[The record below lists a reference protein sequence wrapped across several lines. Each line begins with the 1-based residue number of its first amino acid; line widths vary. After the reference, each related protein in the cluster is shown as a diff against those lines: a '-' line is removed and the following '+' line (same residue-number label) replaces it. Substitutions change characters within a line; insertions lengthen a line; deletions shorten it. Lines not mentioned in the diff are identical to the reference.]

1 MDIINLV
8 SLERGIMK
16 RYNKLIFVCTGNTCR
31 SPLAALIMEKLI
43 SPQMIE
49 IESRGL
55 VVLFPE
61 PANAKAVA
69 IARSKGL
76 YLNNHTTKQLCG
88 EDFGDDILVLVMTDQ
103 QKKKVYEDYD
113 GATNVYTLKEF
124 VGESGDVDDPYGGT
138 LADYGECYEAL
149 ERLIN
154 KVADKLF
161 KEEEE

>member
-1 MDIINLV
+1 
-8 SLERGIMK
+8 MK
-16 RYNKLIFVCTGNTCR
+16 RYRKLIFVCTGNTCR
-31 SPLAALIMEKLI
+31 SPLAAVIFDKVKGVQSVEVT
-43 SPQMIE
+43 
-49 IESRGL
+49 SRGL

-76 YLNNHTTKQLCG
+76 YLNNHTTRQL
-88 EDFGDDILVLVMTDQ
+88 ELTDFGDDILVLVMTDQ
-103 QKKKVYEDYD
+103 QKKKVYEEY
-113 GATNVYTLKEF
+113 ASAKNVYTIKEF
-124 VGESGDVDDPYGGT
+124 VGESGDVDDPYGGS

-149 ERLIN
+149 ERLIQ